1 MKTFIA
7 LYLMVFCL
15 PALAADDVLLHEQC
29 VLKQLGSDT
38 NFILALG
45 QKSQVSIPT
54 GTSRFIINCN
64 TQQEGVLSF
73 LKSELIAFE
82 WRQPDGQLKDAL
94 QATQPSYFMPKG
106 RFSGEL
112 MFITHHSYK
121 PQFEWLSAESFIEQV
136 QINNLLMGSFYGLC
150 LTLIFYVLILGRSLK
165 DNTFKLYSAYIC
177 CAGFF
182 FLLQEGQ
189 LSLFLNAHSYWLSH
203 QLYLVSAG
211 LTVFSA
217 TIFLV
222 RLTDLQQTW
231 PKLINRLLL
240 PSAWLVLGLSI
251 LITLLEHSYWSALLG
266 SIMAYMTLVIIFV
279 IFVLVAR
286 LTYWKVPDAWLVFIA
301 LSLVFVAMIFRILFP
316 DISPTIN
323 RYGLIFAFAIES
335 FILAVAVS
343 ERIKRLKKDKNLAE
357 TEANYDPL
365 CNVLSRRGWSKQA
378 HNLLEQQKLKG
389 GMLGLLYIDLNK
401 FKQVNDTHGHNMGDK
416 VLQVVAKIIRNQIRE
431 ADALGRL
438 GGDEFVVL
446 GHFADI
452 TIFQALQQR
461 VQTRLQHIPIHTQDA
476 DLEISA
482 SVGSVEFLA
491 MPSDINELL
500 KAGDKAMYAEKLGHN
515 RLTPSVLN

>member
-1 MKTFIA
+1 
-7 LYLMVFCL
+7 MVFCL
-15 PALAADDVLLHEQC
+15 PALAADEVLLHEQC
-29 VLKQLGSDT
+29 VFKQLNSDT
-38 NFILALG
+38 NFILAVG
-45 QKSQVSIPT
+45 QKSQVTIPT

-64 TQQEGVLSF
+64 TRQEGVLSF
-73 LKSELIAFE
+73 LKSELVAFE
-82 WRQPDGQLKDAL
+82 WRQPDGQLKEAL
-94 QATQPSYFMPKG
+94 QATQPAYFMPKG

-112 MFITHHSYK
+112 MFTTHHSYK
-121 PQFEWLSAESFIEQV
+121 PQFEWLSAESFIEKV

-150 LTLIFYVLILGRSLK
+150 ITLIFYVLILGRSLK

-189 LSLFLNAHSYWLSH
+189 LSLFLQAHSYWLSH
-203 QLYLVSAG
+203 QFYLLSAG

-217 TIFLV
+217 TIFLI

-231 PKLINRLLL
+231 PKLINRMLL
-240 PSAWLVLGLSI
+240 PSAWSVLFLSI
-251 LITLLEHSYWSALLG
+251 LITLLEHSNWSALLG
-266 SIMAYMTLVIIFV
+266 TIMAYMTLAIILV

-286 LTYWKVPDAWLVFIA
+286 LTYWQVPDAWLVFIA

-365 CNVLSRRGWSKQA
+365 CNVLSRRGWSKHA

-401 FKQVNDTHGHNMGDK
+401 FKQVNDTHGHNVGDK

-431 ADALGRL
+431 SDALGRL

-476 DLEISA
+476 NLEISA

-500 KAGDKAMYAEKLGHN
+500 KAGDKAMYAEKLVHH
-515 RLTPSVLN
+515 RLTPSVSN